1 MPPTGSLHFYFS
13 VVTTSSILRGY
24 DSRIQQSRL
33 CFGQFLLH
41 EKIPFCFYRNRRP
54 DIALSFNPFFFFGAS
69 LLSAQ
74 SRNQARII
82 FADFINHVVRR
93 RCMTADNRTGM
104 DGWIAGEMT
113 SGQTA
118 RIGYWYV
125 QVAKLAKLEW
135 TNTVEGTWYI

>member
-1 MPPTGSLHFYFS
+1 
-13 VVTTSSILRGY
+13 
-24 DSRIQQSRL
+24 
-33 CFGQFLLH
+33 
-41 EKIPFCFYRNRRP
+41 
-54 DIALSFNPFFFFGAS
+54 
-69 LLSAQ
+69 
-74 SRNQARII
+74 
-82 FADFINHVVRR
+82 
-93 RCMTADNRTGM
+93 MTADNRTGM